1 MFHRPGARLAY
12 CNWDNL
18 NVAERLLRLAFKA
31 QTQSRVAVEAV
42 GVLKN
47 PGLVIARSRPCHS
60 PANCDREASHFTRW
74 RKGRLGNEQS
84 GPPVP

>member
-31 QTQSRVAVEAV
+31 QPKA
-42 GVLKN
+42 G
-47 PGLVIARSRPCHS
+47 S
-60 PANCDREASHFTRW
+60 PWKPWAC
-74 RKGRLGNEQS
+74 
-84 GPPVP
+84 